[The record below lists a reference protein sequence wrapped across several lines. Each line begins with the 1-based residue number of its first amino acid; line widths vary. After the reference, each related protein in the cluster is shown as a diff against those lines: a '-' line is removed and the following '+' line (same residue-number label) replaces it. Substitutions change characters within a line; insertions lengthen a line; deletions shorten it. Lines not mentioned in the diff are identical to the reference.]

1 MDSLFAAII
10 SAFNAPVTWFGSI
23 LESSSTVSIFLA
35 GIFIM
40 LVYRFLLAPIFG
52 AVVFSAASD
61 TAKRIRGKEP
71 KSGQKQ
77 NQSTTTKGGKK

>member
-1 MDSLFAAII
+1 MDSLFSAIVA
-10 SAFNAPVTWFGSI
+10 AFNAPVTWFGSI

-40 LVYRFLLAPIFG
+40 LVYRFLLAPILG

-61 TAKRIRGKEP
+61 TAKRVRGKDS
-71 KSGQKQ
+71 KSGKNQKQ
-77 NQSTTTKGGKK
+77 STKGGKK

>member
-1 MDSLFAAII
+1 MESLFSAIL
-10 SAFNAPVTWFGSI
+10 SVFNAPVTWFGSI

-40 LVYRFLLAPIFG
+40 LVYRFLLAPILG

-61 TAKRIRGKEP
+61 TAKRIRSKDS
-71 KSGQKQ
+71 KSGQNQKQ
-77 NQSTTTKGGKK
+77 STKGGKK

>member
-1 MDSLFAAII
+1 MDSLFSAIV

-61 TAKRIRGKEP
+61 TAKRIRDKD
-71 KSGQKQ
+71 SNTGQKQ
-77 NQSTTTKGGKK
+77 KQSTKGGKK

>member
-1 MDSLFAAII
+1 MDSLFSAII
-10 SAFNAPVTWFGSI
+10 NAFNAPVSWFGSI
-23 LESSSTVSIFLA
+23 LESSSTVSIFLT

-40 LVYRFLLAPIFG
+40 LVYRFLLAPILG

-61 TAKRIRGKEP
+61 TAKRVRGKDS

-77 NQSTTTKGGKK
+77 KQSTTKGGKK

>member
-1 MDSLFAAII
+1 MDSLFSAII
-10 SAFNAPVTWFGSI
+10 SVFNAPVTWFGSI

-40 LVYRFLLAPIFG
+40 LVYRFLLAPILG

-61 TAKRIRGKEP
+61 TAKRWRGKDS
-71 KSGQKQ
+71 KAGQKQ
-77 NQSTTTKGGKK
+77 GQNQSKGGKK

>member
-1 MDSLFAAII
+1 MDSLFSAIV

-40 LVYRFLLAPIFG
+40 LVYRFLLAPILG

-61 TAKRIRGKEP
+61 TAKRVRGKDSKP
-71 KSGQKQ
+71 GQKQ
-77 NQSTTTKGGKK
+77 GQKQSKGGKK

>member
-1 MDSLFAAII
+1 MDSLFYAII

-40 LVYRFLLAPIFG
+40 LVYRFLLAPVLG
-52 AVVFSAASD
+52 SVVVSAASD
-61 TAKRIRGKEP
+61 TAKRIRGKDS
-71 KSGQKQ
+71 KSGQNK
-77 NQSTTTKGGKK
+77 NQSKSKGGKK

>member
-1 MDSLFAAII
+1 MDSLFSAIV
-10 SAFNAPVTWFGSI
+10 SAFNAPVNWFGSI

-40 LVYRFLLAPIFG
+40 LVYRFLLAPILG

-61 TAKRIRGKEP
+61 TAKRVRGKDS
-71 KSGQKQ
+71 KSGKNQKQ
-77 NQSTTTKGGKK
+77 SITTKGGKK